1 MALWLGAGQEYAYL
15 LDKSRLQRYIEQGFK
30 IYYLPA
36 IRSTNL
42 KEHGIDLAE
51 YGAMILFTVEKHWE
65 LKRFN

>member
-1 MALWLGAGQEYAYL
+1 LGAGQEYAYL

-51 YGAMILFTVEKHWE
+51 YGAMILFTVEKH
-65 LKRFN
+65 